1 MIEFL
6 AEYAIWFWLLV
17 FVTMIIIEFMTVEFV
32 SIWFALASIPTLI
45 ISIFMPTNIG
55 LQMIV
60 FFLTGFILMML
71 TRPALVKYFKK
82 NIVSTNVDAYVGK
95 SAIVIKEIS
104 PMSRGQVD
112 FEHMNWTAISS
123 EDIEVGA
130 TVRILAIEGNKF
142 IVTKINK
149 EDLN

>member
-1 MIEFL
+1 MIT
-6 AEYAIWFWLLV
+6 A
-17 FVTMIIIEFMTVEFV
+17 
-32 SIWFALASIPTLI
+32 
-45 ISIFMPTNIG
+45 
-55 LQMIV
+55 
-60 FFLTGFILMML
+60 
-71 TRPALVKYFKK
+71 
-82 NIVSTNVDAYVGK
+82 
-95 SAIVIKEIS
+95 IS

-149 EDLN
+149 EDSN

>member
-1 MIEFL
+1 MIEIIMD
-6 AEYAIWFWLLV
+6 YAIWFWLLV
-17 FVTMIIIEFMTVEFV
+17 FLTTITIEFVTVEFV
-32 SIWFALASIPTLI
+32 SIWFALASIPALI
-45 ISIFMPTNIG
+45 ISIFIPENIG
-55 LQMIV
+55 LQLIV
-60 FFLTGFILMML
+60 FFLTGFALMIL

-82 NIVSTNVDAYVGK
+82 NIVTTNVDTYVGK

-104 PMSRGQVD
+104 SMSRGQVD

-123 EDIEVGA
+123 EDIEIGA

-149 EDLN
+149 EDSN